1 MTARS
6 PAICA
11 PPAEL
16 IAACH
21 ARAAIVERIDDADEQ
36 PLPYEIPFESR
47 ELFDLRQRLAEI
59 DQDIAERVCAWL
71 LGHCA

>member
-1 MTARS
+1 MSAQP
-6 PAICA
+6 PAICE

-16 IAACH
+16 IAVCH

-36 PLPYEIPFESR
+36 PLPDEIPFEGR
-47 ELFDLRQRLAEI
+47 KLFDLRQRLAGI
-59 DQDIAERVCAWL
+59 DHDIAERVSAWL

>member
-1 MTARS
+1 MTAQP

-16 IAACH
+16 IAVCH

-36 PLPYEIPFESR
+36 PLPGEIPFESR
-47 ELFDLRQRLAEI
+47 ELFDLRQRLGEI
-59 DQDIAERVCAWL
+59 DHDIAGRVCAWL